1 MWHTSRGD
9 RTLDGDEATL
19 VREAIDTMIDGLLI
33 HLDDEL
39 DPSGPVETETAAICE
54 SGVALYDACTPCQ
67 RIGLLHDV
75 ARHLLA
81 EPEKTLPLS
90 AMLEATIAAIFV
102 EIRDHVAIEINFP
115 QNEDGVASVDR
126 PGWRHLV
133 ASAYRSLVPPNE
145 LASEELAFEE
155 METPNDPSKETPLV
169 LPQEAS
175 CDIRHWEEI
184 VDFLADAIL
193 WDRDFELSESFLDID
208 PGISSQR
215 RRLMGIDEDYFTR
228 VPPDPRADQV
238 FGLVSKTRE
247 IVRAKPR

>member
-9 RTLDGDEATL
+9 RTLHGDEATL
-19 VREAIDTMIDGLLI
+19 VREAIDTMIDGLLV

-39 DPSGPVETETAAICE
+39 DQSDPLETETAVICE
-54 SGVALYDACTPCQ
+54 SGVALYDACTPSQ

-81 EPEKTLPLS
+81 ETEEILPLS
-90 AMLEATIAAIFV
+90 ATLEATIAAIFV
-102 EIRDHVAIEINFP
+102 DIRDHVAIEINFP
-115 QNEDGVASVDR
+115 QNEDGVVAVER

-133 ASAYRSLVPPNE
+133 ASAYRSLVPTQELSGDEFTSGVMQTTFRPNE
-145 LASEELAFEE
+145 
-155 METPNDPSKETPLV
+155 ETPLV

-175 CDIRHWEEI
+175 CDIRHWDEI

-215 RRLMGIDEDYFTR
+215 RRLMGIDDDYFTR
-228 VPPDPRADQV
+228 VPPDPRPDQV